1 MKVSATVRANSKFQ
15 KIEKLGEHEFKL
27 WVRPPARDGLAN
39 GAVIK
44 LLSEYLGIP
53 KSRIS
58 IEKGH
63 TSKNKVI
70 LIE

>member
-15 KIEKLGEHEFKL
+15 KIE
-27 WVRPPARDGLAN
+27 R
-39 GAVIK
+39 
-44 LLSEYLGIP
+44 LSEYLDIP